1 MEVLIKAQCS
11 TSTTDFHYTCT
22 SNYPWPMTSAI
33 ITIVPALYSTRT
45 SQSMQ
50 ELVTNKKE
58 KERPFSFSLLH
69 WGALGEFFFL
79 WMWKH
84 WPREVYHNDGYCYDA
99 TFSCRHNLSMHVP
112 LALSPS
118 AVGAGGESEQ
128 QYSEGIVC
136 PDTGGGWISP
146 RWRRMRS
153 IKSTRKTYGF
163 FKKLCEISSCWLW
176 GIFKKIFFSI
186 MYVSEVVAG
195 HCQSTAFGNLYSSK
209 PR

>member
-1 MEVLIKAQCS
+1 M
-11 TSTTDFHYTCT
+11 TT
-22 SNYPWPMTSAI
+22 AI
-33 ITIVPALYSTRT
+33 ITTVPALYSTRST
-45 SQSMQ
+45 QQ
-50 ELVTNKKE
+50 LVSNFKKKE
-58 KERPFSFSLLH
+58 RRRERKKKKDLSPCRFYAEEHS
-69 WGALGEFFFL
+69 EKFL

-118 AVGAGGESEQ
+118 AAGARGESEQ

-153 IKSTRKTYGF
+153 IKSSRKTYGF
-163 FKKLCEISSCWLW
+163 FEKNDVK
-176 GIFKKIFFSI
+176 
-186 MYVSEVVAG
+186 
-195 HCQSTAFGNLYSSK
+195 
-209 PR
+209 